1 MASKTFLS
9 DILVDGKIQADYAV
23 FPANT
28 TAPST
33 SAEAIYAT
41 SGNLYMQSGQHLYN
55 RADEDGSGTGNVYA
69 YSGGSILGAFYGPNA
84 VNSIGGIGL
93 EVYGY
98 TKADTLI
105 LDNFEE
111 TDCTTQG
118 QIVFDVNDTSAPASL
133 GGFTDNPIGLYV
145 HDGNDVKRI
154 WTTDNFDGT
163 EVSNWETAY
172 GWGDHSVA
180 GYLTDAPSDGSEYVR
195 LNGAW
200 AVASGGGT
208 EVDTLQSVT
217 TRGNVTTTS
226 IEVQNDIYAID
237 NIAIG
242 KNSALARLD
251 IQETVAAT
259 DSIIRLGNSDNGTSL
274 TNGLQILLHGT
285 NAPTYTS
292 TTPNS
297 GDVTFEA
304 SSATAAFR
312 FVHRNSSIAATIAP
326 SYVESSGFKH
336 PIGTATEVLI
346 ADGSRKSISELVG
359 YFQVSDTGV
368 TVNAQTTT
376 ATYTVVKGSLWDTPS
391 INTSGYYTWD
401 GANGTL
407 RADKDGVIEIN
418 ANITAFQ
425 DVGAN
430 RTQMEIIIVKNGS
443 TTLVGASNY
452 SHRNLTQDKGSV
464 GIFSFLDEAT
474 NGDTYEVQVRDVGT
488 AVIIGHANV
497 AKHTYI
503 SAKMWVD

>member
-1 MASKTFLS
+1 MAELLF
-9 DILVDGKIQADYAV
+9 
-23 FPANT
+23 NT
-28 TAPST
+28 
-33 SAEAIYAT
+33 
-41 SGNLYMQSGQHLYN
+41 
-55 RADEDGSGTGNVYA
+55 
-69 YSGGSILGAFYGPNA
+69 
-84 VNSIGGIGL
+84 
-93 EVYGY
+93 
-98 TKADTLI
+98 
-105 LDNFEE
+105 
-111 TDCTTQG
+111 
-118 QIVFDVNDTSAPASL
+118 DV
-133 GGFTDNPIGLYV
+133 
-145 HDGNDVKRI
+145 DVK
-154 WTTDNFDGT
+154 G
-163 EVSNWETAY
+163 
-172 GWGDHSVA
+172 
-180 GYLTDAPSDGSEYVR
+180 
-195 LNGAW
+195 
-200 AVASGGGT
+200 
-208 EVDTLQSVT
+208 
-217 TRGNVTTTS
+217 
-226 IEVQNDIYAID
+226 DIYAID

-285 NAPTYTS
+285 NAPTYTG

-304 SSATAAFR
+304 SSAIAEFR

-326 SYVESSGFKH
+326 SYIESAGFKH

-359 YFQVSDTGV
+359 YFQVLDTGV
-368 TVNAQTTT
+368 TANAQTTT
-376 ATYTVVKGSLWDTPS
+376 GTYTAVKGSMWDTPS

-407 RADKDGVIEIN
+407 RVDKDGVIEIN
-418 ANITAFQ
+418 TNITAFQ
-425 DVGAN
+425 NAGNN

-443 TTLVGASNY
+443 TTLVGSSNY
-452 SHRNLTQDKGSV
+452 SHRNLTFDKGAV

-474 NGDTYEVQVRDVGT
+474 SGDTYEVQVRDVGT